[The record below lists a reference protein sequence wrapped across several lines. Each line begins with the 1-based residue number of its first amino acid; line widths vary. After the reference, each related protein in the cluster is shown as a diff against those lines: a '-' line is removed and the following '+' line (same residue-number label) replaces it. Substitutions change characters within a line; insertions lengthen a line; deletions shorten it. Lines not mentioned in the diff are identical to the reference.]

1 MKSLQFFTRRMAMPM
16 VSLLILGTVS
26 CQYDDTELKNS
37 IDDLTGRVE
46 ALEDFRD
53 QVQSDI
59 QSLQTIVEKMQEAV
73 TVTDVEDN
81 GDGYTIS
88 FSDGTSVSI
97 KDGRDGQD
105 GEDGKDGEDG
115 MTPPTIIVMEEDG
128 IYYWGYEYPDGTEDF
143 IRDNDGN
150 RIPVGGGMAPQVRIN
165 PQTGNW
171 EISTDG
177 GLTWEDTGMPSAGGS
192 GESIFKS
199 VELSEDGKYVHIILS
214 DDSVFTFE
222 MYTPFEIIFETTD
235 IAMQTGKT
243 EEIPFTLEGADEM
256 TVVETI
262 VEGNITAEVTVDSDF
277 GGGTISV
284 TASDEEGQAKII
296 VFVNDGGDRT
306 LMRTL
311 NIAIS
316 ESTAPV
322 TLEITYVGADDIR
335 FNVTMDKNLCDMYMV
350 AAGTPLVID
359 LIWWEEE
366 LMWNSRWTEDRSFSC
381 VEDELTYIEPGET
394 YKIAVAPFK
403 KEGYDYVPME
413 DQVVTMEI
421 TAPME

>member
-1 MKSLQFFTRRMAMPM
+1 MKPLQFFTRRLAIPT
-16 VSLLILGTVS
+16 VSLLMLCMGIIS
-26 CQYDDTELKNS
+26 CQYDDTELRNS
-37 IDDLTGRVE
+37 IDDLAGRVE
-46 ALEDFRD
+46 ALEDFCN
-53 QVQSDI
+53 QVQADI
-59 QSLQTIVEKMQEAV
+59 QSLQAIVEKMQEAV

-88 FSDGTSVSI
+88 FSDGMSVTL
-97 KDGRDGQD
+97 KDGRDGQ
-105 GEDGKDGEDG
+105 DGEDG
-115 MTPPTIIVMEEDG
+115 MTPPTIIVIEDDG
-128 IYYWGYEYPDGTEDF
+128 IYYWGYEYSDGSEDF

-150 RIPVGGGMAPQVRIN
+150 RIPVSGGMAPQVRIN

-177 GLTWEDTGMPSAGGS
+177 GQTWEDTGMPSAGGA
-192 GESIFKS
+192 GEPIFKS

-222 MYTPFEIIFETTD
+222 IYTPFEIIFETTD

-262 VEGNITAEVTVDSDF
+262 VEGNIAAEVTVDSDF
-277 GGGTISV
+277 NGGTISV
-284 TASDEEGQAKII
+284 TAFNEEGQAKII

-322 TLEITYVGADDIR
+322 TLEITYVGADDIC

-403 KEGYDYVPME
+403 KDGYSYVPME
-413 DQVVTMEI
+413 DQVVTMEV